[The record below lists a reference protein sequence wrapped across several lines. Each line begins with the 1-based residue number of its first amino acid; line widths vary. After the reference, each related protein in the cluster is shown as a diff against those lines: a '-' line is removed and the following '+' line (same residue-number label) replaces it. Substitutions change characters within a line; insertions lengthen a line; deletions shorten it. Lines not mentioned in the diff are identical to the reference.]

1 MKLDLSSF
9 SFIFLSNFHE
19 VVNFHEVECTGDC
32 YHCKSEHAAIIN
44 IKKKCEIINSR
55 NSKHKLHGK
64 RGVTPHAS
72 QIKPNETK
80 PRYSCIVLSFSSVEY
95 IITFS
100 QQALKLFQ
108 KGTFINI

>member
-44 IKKKCEIINSR
+44 MKKKCEIINSR
-55 NSKHKLHGK
+55 NGK
-64 RGVTPHAS
+64 KGVTLHAS

-80 PRYSCIVLSFSSVEY
+80 PRYSCIVLSFSIVDY
-95 IITFS
+95 IITFI
-100 QQALKLFQ
+100 QEALKLFQ